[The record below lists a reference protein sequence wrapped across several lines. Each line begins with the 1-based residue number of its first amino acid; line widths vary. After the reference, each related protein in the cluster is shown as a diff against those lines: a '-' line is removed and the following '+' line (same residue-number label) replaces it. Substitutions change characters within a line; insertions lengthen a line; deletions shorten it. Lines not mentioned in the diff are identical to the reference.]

1 MRVTVRQPTDIL
13 ENLENSLKD
22 RNRETDFLFAK
33 ENLLY
38 SIKFYIDNLH
48 QILYNI
54 IVKRGKEKYLN
65 KPLDKV
71 NKMLYNIVVIKE
83 KRLC

>member
-1 MRVTVRQPTDIL
+1 M
-13 ENLENSLKD
+13 
-22 RNRETDFLFAK
+22 
-33 ENLLY
+33 
-38 SIKFYIDNLH
+38 
-48 QILYNI
+48 YNI
-54 IVKRGKEKYLN
+54 IVKGGKKKYLN